1 MKICLYSNE
10 IEAHLSRFIGD
21 YVGNICLAIVAS
33 LKTTAPV
40 QTLRYEV
47 SEESVRIELNRQ
59 PLPLNISSGFS
70 EKIILSTIRGMLRHL
85 KMADPGGDIRIEI
98 DVAASENAKIKACD

>member
-1 MKICLYSNE
+1 MKICLYSNG

-21 YVGNICLAIVAS
+21 YVGNIGLAIVAS
-33 LKTTAPV
+33 LKTTEPV

-47 SEESVRIELNRQ
+47 SGESVSIELNRKS
-59 PLPLNISSGFS
+59 LPLNMSSGFS

-85 KMADPGGDIRIEI
+85 KMANPDGDIRIEI
-98 DVAASENAKIKACD
+98 DV